1 MRAEAWVGLVMQVE
15 KVEGEVVMEGAVT
28 QVDAEAGAVVL
39 ATQVVR
45 VAPVEERGEMVMW
58 EETGKK
64 EVAPVEWVTQGQAQ
78 VQVVRV
84 APVEK
89 RGEMVMMAG
98 MAATAAGL
106 EAMVMRE
113 GTVDG
118 AAARAEPVVSTPRRC
133 LPA

>member
-1 MRAEAWVGLVMQVE
+1 MAETAETAMQAVAPMEEREE
-15 KVEGEVVMEGAVT
+15 KMMWEETGKKE
-28 QVDAEAGAVVL
+28 
-39 ATQVVR
+39 
-45 VAPVEERGEMVMW
+45 VAPVERV
-58 EETGKK
+58 TQGKK

>member
-1 MRAEAWVGLVMQVE
+1 MTLEVMAEAWVGLVMQVE

-39 ATQVVR
+39 AT
-45 VAPVEERGEMVMW
+45 
-58 EETGKK
+58 
-64 EVAPVEWVTQGQAQ
+64 
-78 VQVVRV
+78 QVVRV